1 MKKRFLQS
9 SLSLVLALSLALIPQ
24 SSAIAKTYD
33 YSQVKVS
40 IGAETTD
47 SISVTT
53 DYTDVKKLADK
64 KATILTSIYGVT
76 SIQYALI
83 DNGEIVLSNHSGV
96 YSKDDKSPLTENN
109 MYGIGSISK
118 VFTTTAV
125 MQLVEQGKIDL
136 DKPVVD
142 YIPEFK
148 MADPRYKD
156 ITVRMLLN
164 HSSGLMGST
173 LDNALLFDDT
183 DFTTYQNFLKILE
196 TQRLKAN
203 PGEFSVYCNDGFT
216 LAEIVVE
223 KVSGISFT
231 EYINKYISN
240 PLGLNNTKT
249 PLDEFDKNQLAKTYF
264 NGNKTTLPVDSLNM
278 IGAGGMYSSA
288 ENLCK
293 FSEIF
298 MDSTNSTVLE
308 NTSVKDME
316 NPEYRNGFWAAETD
330 SVIGYGLGWDSVNTY
345 PFGQYGIK
353 ALSKGG
359 DTLLFHGNLTVLPE
373 ENMAIAVLSSGG
385 ASSYDQILAQ
395 EILLSA
401 LKAKGTIGSIIPNKT
416 STKPTAV
423 EMPIELKK
431 YEGIYGSMNSV
442 LKVEISD
449 DGILKISDAITPGA
463 GTQKFTYTG
472 NGRFY
477 FTDGSVYVS
486 FKEESNGNTYLY
498 CAGFANL
505 PSLGQTVTDGY
516 QGQKL
521 DDNVI
526 SKELLATWEKREN
539 KKYFMV
545 SEKYSS
551 QVYAAGSLSIKI
563 SLLDDIQ
570 GYCLNTAIVNENTS
584 KSTIKIPGVY
594 GRDLND
600 FTFFKI
606 GNAEYLDAGGSICIT
621 EDAINPLPTKSKF
634 TTKIGAYGYANWFK
648 IDKNS
653 ANKKITVA
661 HPKNSAFAVYDEYES
676 CVYYSYISKENTV
689 TLPKNGYIV
698 FVGDPKAK
706 FTVKYIN

>member
-1 MKKRFLQS
+1 MKKRFLKS
-9 SLSLVLALSLALIPQ
+9 SLSLVLAFSLVLIPQ
-24 SSAIAKTYD
+24 SFVTAKTYD
-33 YSQVKVS
+33 YSQVKAS
-40 IGAETTD
+40 IGLATTD
-47 SISVTT
+47 TKSVTT

-76 SIQYALI
+76 SVQYALI

-96 YSKDDKSPLTENN
+96 YSKDNETPLTKDN

-142 YIPEFK
+142 YVPEFK

-173 LDNALLFDDT
+173 LDNALLFNDN
-183 DFTTYQNFLKILE
+183 DFTTYQNFIKILE

-216 LAEIVVE
+216 LAEVVVE

-231 EYINKYISN
+231 EYLNKYISN
-240 PLGLNNTKT
+240 PLGLSNTKT
-249 PLDEFDKNQLAKTYF
+249 PLEEFDKNQLAKTYF
-264 NGNKTTLPVDSLNM
+264 SGNKTTLPADSLNM

-288 ENLCK
+288 ENLCR
-293 FSEIF
+293 FAEVF
-298 MDSTNSTVLE
+298 MDNSSTTVLDS
-308 NTSVKDME
+308 TSVKSME
-316 NPEYRNGFWAAETD
+316 NKEYLNGFWAAETD
-330 SVIGYGLGWDSVNTY
+330 SIIGYGLGWDSVNTY

-385 ASSYDQILAQ
+385 SSSYDQIIAQ

-401 LKAKGTIGSIIPNKT
+401 LKAKGSIGSIIPNKT
-416 STKPTAV
+416 SSKPTAV
-423 EMPIELKK
+423 EMPSDLKK
-431 YEGIYGSMNSV
+431 YEGIYGSMNAV
-442 LKVEISD
+442 LKVSISD
-449 DGILKISDAITPGA
+449 DGVLNLSDAITPNSA
-463 GTQKFTYTG
+463 TQKFTYTG

-477 FTDGSVYVS
+477 YSDGSVYIS

-505 PSLGQTVTDGY
+505 PSIGQTVTDGY

-521 DDNVI
+521 DDNII
-526 SKELLATWEKREN
+526 SKDLLATWEKRDN
-539 KKYFMV
+539 KKYFIV

-551 QVYAAGSLSIKI
+551 QVYIAGSLSVKI
-563 SLLDDIQ
+563 SLLDGIQ
-570 GYCLNTAIVNENTS
+570 GYCLNTTIVNENVS
-584 KSTIKIPGVY
+584 RATIKIPGVY

-600 FTFFKI
+600 FTFFKV

-621 EDAINPLPTKSKF
+621 EDAIKPLPAKSKF
-634 TTKIGAYGYANWFK
+634 TTKIGAYGYANWYS
-648 IDKNS
+648 IDKDS
-653 ANKKITVA
+653 ANKKITVE
-661 HPKNSAFAVYDEYES
+661 HPKNSAFAVYDENDS
-676 CVYYSYISKENTV
+676 CVYYSYIASENTV
-689 TLPKNGYIV
+689 TLPKGGYIV
-698 FVGDPKAK
+698 FAGDPRAK
-706 FTVKYIN
+706 FTVKFIK